1 MRNGHEWGH
10 ARVVAFSWWSWS
22 GLMLIGLIGAGLLVR
37 SVVVTVREYGFGRGR
52 MTDRPGAPWFWTGLA
67 VLTIAGFLIVGW
79 AFMLD
84 G

>member
-1 MRNGHEWGH
+1 MT
-10 ARVVAFSWWSWS
+10 FSWWIWS
-22 GLMLIGLIGAGLLVR
+22 ALVLVGLIGTGLLFR

-52 MTDRPGAPWFWTGLA
+52 MTSRPGAPWFWTGLA
-67 VLTIAGFLIVGW
+67 TLIIAAFLVIGW